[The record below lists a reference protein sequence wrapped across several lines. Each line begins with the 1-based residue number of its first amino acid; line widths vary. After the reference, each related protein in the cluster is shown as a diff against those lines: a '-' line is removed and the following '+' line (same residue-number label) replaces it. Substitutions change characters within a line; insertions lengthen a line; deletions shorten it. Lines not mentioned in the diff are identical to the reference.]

1 MLEVTERYLWCKIRE
16 GYLYHPEAQGLL
28 GDLCKGKALKEVK
41 LMDEL
46 FKYMQTQVY
55 VPQDKLRLL
64 VLEEEYASPI
74 SGHIGGKTPIEWC
87 QGGVKEDH

>member
-1 MLEVTERYLWCKIRE
+1 
-16 GYLYHPEAQGLL
+16 
-28 GDLCKGKALKEVK
+28 
-41 LMDEL
+41 MDEL